1 MTPELQALSFT
12 AGSVFTPGA
21 PINEKDLFA
30 GRREQVENII
40 DAVSQR
46 GYHAILYGER
56 GVGKTSLSNMLSAF
70 LGRRQ
75 TALISRINCDTSDTF
90 SSLWMKALKEIDS
103 STHRRPVGLTSLPP
117 SPPLGLDDDNIT
129 PDGVRRA
136 LQELSRSTPLVVIF
150 DEFDRVQHAGATVLM
165 DQIFI
170 GLLRPGDDPDY
181 RGSRLGRRADQ
192 RTPINRESFDP
203 SPYAQ
208 DVRRRDQGH
217 HQEWPHATDDGD
229 R

>member
-1 MTPELQALSFT
+1 MPMTPELQALSFT

-90 SSLWMKALKEIDS
+90 SSLWTKAFKEIDS
-103 STHRRPVGLTSLPP
+103 SRHRRPVGLTSAPQAP
-117 SPPLGLDDDNIT
+117 VLGVDDDNIT
-129 PDGVRRA
+129 PDSARRA
-136 LQELSRSTPLVVIF
+136 LQELSTSTPLVVIF

-165 DQIFI
+165 ADTIKSLSDYSVPATILII
-170 GLLRPGDDPDY
+170 GVAE
-181 RGSRLGRRADQ
+181 LGRRANQ
-192 RTPINRESFDP
+192 RTSIDRESFDT
-203 SPYAQ
+203 SLYAQ
-208 DVRRRDQGH
+208 DVRR
-217 HQEWPHATDDGD
+217 
-229 R
+229 